1 MTGGG
6 GWVDFLL
13 NESPRITYALAFY
26 KSHKIAP
33 KKVLLGQDLV
43 PCPPG
48 CRFAQEVTPRY
59 LEDRAGCLRCHLEY
73 DKYLAFNA
81 ATNLS
86 EVTMCN
92 AWKDRYENACK
103 AFYKEKEELLHP
115 EWFNTV
121 ERMDPLTP
129 TGVLD
134 SWFVDETS
142 GYSGSSYVLHTQLY
156 VGRAR

>member
-1 MTGGG
+1 M
-6 GWVDFLL
+6 
-13 NESPRITYALAFY
+13 Y
-26 KSHKIAP
+26 KR
-33 KKVLLGQDLV
+33 Q
-43 PCPPG
+43 
-48 CRFAQEVTPRY
+48 
-59 LEDRAGCLRCHLEY
+59 
-73 DKYLAFNA
+73 AFNA

-134 SWFVDETS
+134 SWFIDETRVFRQFIRPAHPALRW
-142 GYSGSSYVLHTQLY
+142 SS
-156 VGRAR
+156 